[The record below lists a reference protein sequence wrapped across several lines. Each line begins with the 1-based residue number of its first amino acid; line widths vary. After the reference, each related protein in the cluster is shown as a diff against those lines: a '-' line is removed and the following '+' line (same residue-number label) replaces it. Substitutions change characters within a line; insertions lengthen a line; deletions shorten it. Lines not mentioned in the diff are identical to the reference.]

1 MIRTNQTESEGDIEL
16 VDYNLVCS
24 LYNVVIIGNYNQAN
38 NEFVEWAGVL
48 EVTWEA
54 ETVLIY

>member
-1 MIRTNQTESEGDIEL
+1 MIRTNQTEAEGGIEL

-24 LYNVVIIGNYNQAN
+24 LYNVVIIVNYNQAN

-48 EVTWEA
+48 EVTWEV